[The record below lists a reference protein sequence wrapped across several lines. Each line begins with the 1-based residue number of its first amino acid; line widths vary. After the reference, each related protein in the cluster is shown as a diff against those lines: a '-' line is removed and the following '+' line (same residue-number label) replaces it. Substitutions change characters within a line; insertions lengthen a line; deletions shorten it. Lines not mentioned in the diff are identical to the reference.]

1 MNERQTAFQIL
12 NRIER
17 GNAYSNLVLDAQLK
31 QGNVGSSAF
40 ITALVYGVTERKIT
54 LDYILSAFLRQPIKK
69 LRPEVLTAL
78 RMGVYQ
84 LKYMDKI
91 PESAAVNE
99 SVKLVKKNGCAYAA
113 GLVNSVLRKAAASEI
128 TYPDKSDFIKYLSIR
143 YSCPPSLVS
152 HYIHDYGTENAE
164 GILSSSVGAA
174 ETVLRVNTL
183 KTDTAHLHEIL
194 REQGFETEFGML
206 KNTLTVKSGGAVSA
220 CKAYFDGFFHVQDYA
235 SAYCVEALDLH
246 PGQIFADVC
255 AAPGGKTFTAAQI
268 MQNRGKIYAFDLYE
282 QRVKLI
288 ADGARRLGI
297 SVIDAKVH
305 NASEALPELYGTAD
319 RVLCDVPCSGLG
331 TIRRKPEIRYK
342 DLTFVDNLTELQYNI
357 LINASKLL
365 KTDGILVYS
374 TCTLNRAENE
384 AVCDR
389 FSAENPDFERTDD
402 YRTLLPHKDGTDGFF
417 FARFSRRREF
427 KPSGL
432 GENKRG

>member
-31 QGNVGSSAF
+31 QCDTSGSSAF

-54 LDYILSAFLRQPIKK
+54 LDYILAGFLRQPIKK
-69 LRPEVLTAL
+69 LRPEVLTVL

-84 LKYMDKI
+84 LKFMDKI
-91 PESAAVNE
+91 PKSAAVNE
-99 SVKLVKKNGCAYAA
+99 SVKLVKKNGCAFAA
-113 GLVNSVLRKAAASEI
+113 GLVNSVLRKASASAI

-152 HYIHDYGTENAE
+152 HYIQDYGSENAE

-174 ETVLRVNTL
+174 ATVLRINTL
-183 KTDTAHLHEIL
+183 KTNSMHLQKIL
-194 REQGFETEFGML
+194 YDQGIETEIGML
-206 KNTLTVKSGGAVSA
+206 ENTLVVKNGGAVSA
-220 CKAYFDGFFHVQDYA
+220 CKAYADGLFHVQDFA
-235 SAYCVEALDLH
+235 SAYCVQALNLQ
-246 PGQIFADVC
+246 PGLILADVC

-268 MQNRGKIYAFDLYE
+268 MQDCGKIYAFDLYR

-297 SVIDAKVH
+297 SIVDADVH
-305 NASEALPELYGTAD
+305 DASETFAELQRKAD

-342 DLTFVDNLTELQYNI
+342 DLAFVDNLTELQYNI
-357 LINASKLL
+357 LINASKIL
-365 KTDGILVYS
+365 KAGGILVYS

-389 FSAENPDFERTDD
+389 FLKTNPDFERLGD

-417 FARFSRRREF
+417 FAQLRR
-427 KPSGL
+427 K
-432 GENKRG
+432 